1 MSSANDSRTDSTLG
15 YSLEFGERK
24 KLVAAPQQDFLQW
37 ESKQFC
43 LQVFQ

>member
-1 MSSANDSRTDSTLG
+1 MSSANDNGIDSTLG
-15 YSLEFGERK
+15 CSLEFGERR

-37 ESKQFC
+37 ESKQFG